1 VPARYGAALWV
12 ELLKAGADFGV
23 TPYGVETVLLL
34 RLEKGYLHVG
44 VDTDGTTVPGDVG
57 WGEVAAK
64 RKADFIGKRS
74 LARPDNK
81 RADRLQL
88 VGLTDADAAV
98 LVPGAHLRFPGT
110 SEGTD
115 GWVTSAS
122 HSPALGKTVA
132 LALLRSGRA
141 RHGEKLTVHDLD
153 RTSEATIV
161 SPTFLDPEGKRLN
174 A

>member
-1 VPARYGAALWV
+1 
-12 ELLKAGADFGV
+12 V

-44 VDTDGTTVPGDVG
+44 VDTDGTTTPADVG
-57 WGEVAAK
+57 WGEIASR

-81 RADRLQL
+81 RADRLQI
-88 VGLTDADAAV
+88 VGVTDADAAV
-98 LVPGAHLRFPGT
+98 LVAGAHLRLAGT
-110 SEGTD
+110 AAGTD

-132 LALLRSGRA
+132 LALLRGGGA

-153 RTSEATIV
+153 RTSEATVV